1 MNNAITYATN
11 NPSEGYEL
19 MISGQ
24 VPERFD
30 LEKFT
35 HVWVDDG
42 DDAGD
47 APDWAR
53 FPATA

>member
-1 MNNAITYATN
+1 MNNTITYATN
-11 NPSEGYEL
+11 DPSEGYEL

-30 LEKFT
+30 LEKYT

-42 DDAGD
+42 DGD
-47 APDWAR
+47 EAPDWVR